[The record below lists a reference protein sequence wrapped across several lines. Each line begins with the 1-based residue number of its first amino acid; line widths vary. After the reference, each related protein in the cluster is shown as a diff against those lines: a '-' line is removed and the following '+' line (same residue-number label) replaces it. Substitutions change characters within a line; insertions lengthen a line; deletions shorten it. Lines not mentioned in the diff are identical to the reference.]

1 MSEIIALVGNP
12 NTGKTT
18 LFNTLAKADEH
29 VGNWHGVTVDYKEKK
44 LSFSGKDFVLTD
56 LPGAYSLSSYSFEE
70 AVTRDYLLKN
80 KDAKIINIC
89 DANNLERN
97 LLLTL
102 ELIEMGFCP
111 TICINM
117 ANDLKKTGKKI
128 DIQKLETI
136 LGQKVFLI
144 DAQNKKQAKTVLEF
158 VANDTKYQ
166 KTDLQYVA
174 TFIKQF
180 DDLFKDSVN
189 LKNIENAQKIK
200 LLEQD
205 EFVLNQVVKPQDSTK
220 VNDILS
226 QNKTLEKV
234 LSKKYDFIEKII
246 KQCVSFSSAKSE
258 QVYGYSKLDKIVLN
272 NFFSIPI
279 FLLVVGL
286 IFFLTFGKVGS
297 FFGDKFS
304 AVFEKFVFLPLSNF
318 VKEKTTNLFV
328 QNFICEAVF
337 GSLLSLISF
346 LPQIILMFLG
356 LYVLEDS
363 GYMSR
368 LAFSL
373 EDYFK
378 KIGLSGKSVFTLLM
392 GFGCGTTASLTS
404 RNLEDKNSKIKT
416 AILTPYISCSA
427 KLPLYAVV
435 CGAFFPKHRF
445 LVVISLYLLGVLVS
459 LGVSYF
465 LNKTVLPSGKQS
477 FIMELPKYRVPSAKK
492 IFKNTIINIKQF
504 LLRVGSVLLC
514 FSCIVWLLQNIN
526 FKFQYA
532 QGESILTAISK
543 FIAPIFRP
551 LGFGNYGAVACIL
564 CGFVAKEIIVSTI
577 GIINGCGANSTMKDI
592 SGSLL
597 VSGSAFYLTKAS
609 SVSFL
614 VFALLYLPCISTVS
628 VFLKEIGTKWTIF
641 ACVLE
646 LLISYALSFAIYRI
660 ALYFI
665 FNGALAGMLSVVAFL
680 GIVTAVLLVMKLI
693 KKKNCCKFCKN
704 FGHCKK

>member
-1 MSEIIALVGNP
+1 MSETIALVGNP

-44 LSFSGKDFVLTD
+44 ISFGKKDFVLTD

-70 AVTRDYLLKN
+70 AVTRDYLIKH

-128 DIQKLETI
+128 DIEKLETI

-144 DAQNKKQAKTVLEF
+144 DAQNKKQAKQVLEF
-158 VANDTKYQ
+158 VTNDTKYQ
-166 KTDLQYVA
+166 KIELPYIVA
-174 TFIKQF
+174 FVKQF
-180 DDLFKDSVN
+180 DTLLKDILNVN
-189 LKNIENAQKIK
+189 EINDAQKIK

-205 EFVLNQVVKPQDSTK
+205 EFVLNQVVKPKDSTK

-234 LSKKYDFIEKII
+234 LSAKYDFIEKII
-246 KQCVSFSSAKSE
+246 KQCVSFSGTKSE

-304 AVFEKFVFLPLSNF
+304 AVFEKFVFSPLSNF

-435 CGAFFPKHRF
+435 CGAFFPRHRF
-445 LVVISLYLLGVLVS
+445 LVVILLYLLGVLVS

-532 QGESILTAISK
+532 QGESILTTISK
-543 FIAPIFRP
+543 FIAPIFSP

-592 SGSLL
+592 SNSLL
-597 VSGSAFYLTKAS
+597 VSSSAFYLTKAS

-646 LLISYALSFAIYRI
+646 LLISYVLSFVVYRI

-665 FNGALAGMLSVVAFL
+665 FNGALAGVLSIVAFL
-680 GIVTAVLLVMKLI
+680 GVITAVVLAMKLI
-693 KKKNCCKFCKN
+693 KEKNSCKFCKN